1 MMKMTFFSAQT
12 YDKKYFTHAN
22 QDYEY
27 QLIFHETQLN
37 PTTVALARG
46 SDAICAFVNDDLG
59 EETLKALKAIGVSLV
74 ALRCAGYNQVNLS
87 VADQLGIHIVR
98 VPAYSP
104 YAVAEHTVAL
114 MLSLNR
120 KIHRAYSR
128 VRDGNFSLQGLTG
141 FDMHGKTVGIIGTG
155 RIGSI
160 VLDIL
165 HGFGCKLLAF
175 DTQPNAAL
183 EQKGVT
189 YLPMDELLSKVDI
202 LSFHCPLTPET
213 FHLINEGSLAK
224 MKDGVMIVNTSRG
237 AIVDANSAIQ
247 GLKSGKIAYL
257 GLDVYEQEGDLFFHD
272 LSDSIIRDDVFERL
286 LTFPNVL
293 VTGHQGFFTE
303 EALVNIAMTTLDNVS
318 HYDLGKPLVNT
329 VHADGSFFVAN
340 DDATRKTV

>member
-1 MMKMTFFSAQT
+1 MMKITFFSAQP

-22 QDYEY
+22 QDYGY
-27 QLIFHETQLN
+27 QLIFHESRLE
-37 PTTVALARG
+37 PATVELARG
-46 SDAICAFVNDDLG
+46 SDAVCAFVNDDIG
-59 EETLKALKAIGVSLV
+59 EVTIEAMKAMSIPII
-74 ALRCAGYNQVNLS
+74 ALRCAGYNNVNLR

-98 VPAYSP
+98 VPSYSP

-141 FDMHGKTVGIIGTG
+141 FDMYGKTVGIIGTG

-165 HGFGCKLLAF
+165 HGFGCKLLAY
-175 DTQPNAAL
+175 DTQPNDAL
-183 EQKGVT
+183 EKKEVT
-189 YLPMDELLSKVDI
+189 YLPMDKLLSEVDI

-213 FHLINEGSLAK
+213 FHLINDDALAK
-224 MKDGVMIVNTSRG
+224 MKDGVMIINTSRG
-237 AIVDANSAIQ
+237 AIVDTSSAIQ

-272 LSDSIIRDDVFERL
+272 LSDTIIRDDVFERL

-293 VTGHQGFFTE
+293 VTGHQGFFTA
-303 EALVNIAMTTLDNVS
+303 EALTNIAMTTLDNLS
-318 HYDLGKPLVNT
+318 CYDLGKKLVNT
-329 VHADGSFFVAN
+329 VHSDSSFFV
-340 DDATRKTV
+340 TKHES